1 MGCKKCNEQND
12 YNPCNP
18 NPCQEPQTCD
28 CPTILKSDCVI
39 YSGNDLECSGIPT
52 GTILT
57 ELIEQQD
64 AFICESLSNIPQT
77 TLKNIGAGAKVYKG
91 DDLLGRKELR
101 TIKSTDNSVIVTE
114 STNEIDL
121 SVTTPCITSVD
132 GSVGVTSIIPTNLV
146 VNGDFDTD
154 LSGWSASM
162 YLNWVWDNG
171 KAKYIGQDERGSL
184 KQGILEVGKTYR
196 IILDFYRDE
205 SLCEE
210 FHNITIS
217 AGTSQQTFTTGGRI
231 DTQMVAVGD
240 GNFIISGYDACGIAC
255 DCITVDNIQVYEVV
269 TEGGCTDLSIDLL
282 GNTPPCIVSTKGSVT
297 ISTTPEGCIS
307 LDVTTYNGAETKV
320 TAGANVTVSGIGTV
334 SNPYIINS
342 AISTLQDGITTDVI
356 GNGTSTPYSVEVIN
370 LQKIISTFPYTLT
383 SLDDKYTIF
392 VSNDVSNV
400 TINVPNSLVPNFSC
414 VFIQEGSGE
423 VTIQSTGT
431 ATVIQPI
438 ALENK
443 IKGQNYWA
451 MLEKK
456 LSTNT
461 YYLMGSLKTV

>member
-18 NPCQEPQTCD
+18 TPCQEPVECS

-77 TLKNIGAGAKVYKG
+77 TLKNIGTGAKVYKG

-101 TIKSTDNSVIVTE
+101 TIKSTDSSITVSEN
-114 STNEIDL
+114 TNEIDL
-121 SVTTPCITSVD
+121 SV
-132 GSVGVTSIIPTNLV
+132 
-146 VNGDFDTD
+146 
-154 LSGWSASM
+154 
-162 YLNWVWDNG
+162 
-171 KAKYIGQDERGSL
+171 
-184 KQGILEVGKTYR
+184 
-196 IILDFYRDE
+196 
-205 SLCEE
+205 
-210 FHNITIS
+210 
-217 AGTSQQTFTTGGRI
+217 
-231 DTQMVAVGD
+231 
-240 GNFIISGYDACGIAC
+240 
-255 DCITVDNIQVYEVV
+255 
-269 TEGGCTDLSIDLL
+269 DLL
-282 GNTPPCIVSTKGSVT
+282 GNTPPCIVSTKGTVT
-297 ISTTPEGCIS
+297 ISTTTEGCID

-451 MLEKK
+451 MIEKK
-456 LSTNT
+456 TTTDT